1 MYQDRLGT
9 NIGKALKKEMRFRIG
24 TKLGLSSVRA
34 GENTQLALTLAR
46 TKGLKSIEC
55 SRLFARQGCHR
66 QQNQDR
72 LEIRMILSSCGC
84 FVVVI
89 AFQQEQTSEL
99 AIPWMGTYWSRQFAL
114 VDYPN
119 QCNGKTGACTGE
131 STHLLR
137 HVALQMIVE
146 FTKPGSGQT

>member
-1 MYQDRLGT
+1 MFCCL
-9 NIGKALKKEMRFRIG
+9 
-24 TKLGLSSVRA
+24 
-34 GENTQLALTLAR
+34 
-46 TKGLKSIEC
+46 
-55 SRLFARQGCHR
+55 
-66 QQNQDR
+66 
-72 LEIRMILSSCGC
+72 
-84 FVVVI
+84 VVV
-89 AFQQEQTSEL
+89 FQQEQTSEL

-131 STHLLR
+131 TTHLLR